1 MASSLSNLVKNLE
14 EKNYEI
20 RFKDCHC
27 FLEYERVKG
36 NLIKYNC
43 LSCNKD
49 YWNKLDEKVKIKFKN
64 TFKFSSNDINKFIL
78 LLRKDDDL
86 FEHMDDWENFNGTKL
101 PKQQEFDSNLNI

>member
-1 MASSLSNLVKNLE
+1 MSLKYKLNVLGKTKKGTKLFCVPVKKQITKIDKDDNKSVANISYKIKFIDSARFMASSLSNLVKNLE

-49 YWNKLDEKVKIKFKN
+49 Y
-64 TFKFSSNDINKFIL
+64 
-78 LLRKDDDL
+78 
-86 FEHMDDWENFNGTKL
+86 
-101 PKQQEFDSNLNI
+101 

>member
-1 MASSLSNLVKNLE
+1 MFSWIWKCE
-14 EKNYEI
+14 
-20 RFKDCHC
+20 
-27 FLEYERVKG
+27 G

-49 YWNKLDEKVKIKFKN
+49 YWNKLDETVKIKFKN

-78 LLRKDDDL
+78 LLRKDDYL